1 MARSSSDT
9 PQDRGYFGSFGKTAE
24 SEFMPETA
32 GASLQD
38 SPRWSR
44 ITVWLAAALL
54 ITALVWA
61 KYAVLQEVT
70 MGEG

>member
-1 MARSSSDT
+1 MSDSSSASSK
-9 PQDRGYFGSFGKTAE
+9 DRGYFGSFSKSAE

-54 ITALVWA
+54 ITALLWA
-61 KYAVLQEVT
+61 KFAVLQ
-70 MGEG
+70 